1 MSGGGTVAPGGPG
14 ARWGVPPSLS
24 HPSTSVEFVK
34 KVEREKRIQELY
46 EFRAALGE
54 LLAVSDGEERSYSG
68 PPTIVPRPGLYSEWA
83 AARAK
88 VDLLAARAAH
98 TLQAVGVGM
107 SYKPPGTMQTVP
119 VNPAA
124 AWATMLGDRPMFSP
138 IDMDACLNQAI
149 GALEANLGS
158 SSEPAREPM
167 PGARHVPT
175 IVVGIIIGA
184 GSTVGGGLIL
194 WWLGVGR

>member
-1 MSGGGTVAPGGPG
+1 M
-14 ARWGVPPSLS
+14 
-24 HPSTSVEFVK
+24 K
-34 KVEREKRIQELY
+34 KVEREKRIRELY

-54 LLAVSDGEERSYSG
+54 LLAVSDAEERSYSG
-68 PPTIVPRPGLYSEWA
+68 PPTIVSKPGHHGDWV

-88 VDLLAARAAH
+88 VDRLAARAAH

-107 SYKPPGTMQTVP
+107 SYKPAGTMQTVA

-124 AWATMLGDRPMFSP
+124 SWATMLGDRPMFSP
-138 IDMDACLNQAI
+138 HDMDACLNQAI

-158 SSEPAREPM
+158 SSEPTRAPI

-175 IVVGIIIGA
+175 IVVGIVIGA
-184 GSTVGGGLIL
+184 GSTVAGGLIL